1 MGAILHLL
9 GKEGEKMAK
18 RRIKRKQIRRS
29 DSTSLLDSKHSARKV
44 RVVFDDPD
52 ATESSEDEGI
62 STKMKRAIY
71 EFPVPVLSSFPA
83 GTPDKT
89 LRKAKVKA
97 ANPASASRFKGVRQR
112 PWGRWAAEI
121 RNPGGGR
128 IWLGTFDTA
137 EAAAAAYAAAAV
149 RFRAEKEN
157 LSATASSAL
166 RLQAEKENLSV
177 TVSSDAAAASSS
189 ASVDIP
195 VKEPPSPSS
204 VLDVSSS
211 SHSTPAKVATEAEQ
225 ENSFADL
232 FKALPLEAELVLG
245 PDDLF
250 FTNQMDSELSLN
262 DLAGI
267 EDILVTDSEI
277 NDWLDLDL

>member
-1 MGAILHLL
+1 
-9 GKEGEKMAK
+9 MAK

-29 DSTSLLDSKHSARKV
+29 DSTSLLDSKHSARKI

-52 ATESSEDEGI
+52 ATEASEDEGI
-62 STKMKRAIY
+62 ATKMKRAIY

-83 GTPDKT
+83 GRPPEGGGRHRNTP

-97 ANPASASRFKGVRQR
+97 ANPASACRFKGVRQR

-121 RNPGGGR
+121 RNPGGVR

-149 RFRAEKEN
+149 RFRGEKEN
-157 LSATASSAL
+157 LSATASPALL

-177 TVSSDAAAASSS
+177 TASSDAAAATTTASSS
-189 ASVDIP
+189 ASVDVP

-211 SHSTPAKVATEAEQ
+211 SHSTPAKIAAEAEQ
-225 ENSFADL
+225 EKSFADL

-250 FTNQMDSELSLN
+250 FTDQMDSELSLN

-267 EDILVTDSEI
+267 EDILVTENEI
-277 NDWLDLDL
+277 NEWLDLDL